1 MKKRLLLS
9 VLMTLLAGFTLY
21 GQDVTLS
28 TGAPEEAGVSAA
40 GLEKGVSL
48 LREAVERDELRGAVV
63 LVAREGKIVLHEAI
77 GWRNKEQNIPMRRD
91 TMFRMASNT
100 KPVIAAAIGM
110 LVEEGK
116 LNYSDNVR
124 KYIPSFDNY
133 RAGFIKIH
141 HLLTHTSGFRIQP
154 IFYRPLIKKS
164 EEFPNA
170 PNLQLEVARFGET
183 GADEV
188 PGTTYSYS
196 NAGFNT
202 LGALIEIAGK
212 QPLEVF
218 LKERIYAPLGMT
230 DSYHHEVADK
240 LDGKLERMSVVYGRR
255 KGEWIPAWTPGDPPQ
270 YPFVRASGGMISTAV
285 DYAVFCQMFLNG
297 GTYGGKR
304 ILKQETVR
312 VLTTPHTASLYAP
325 EERQKRSDFYGY
337 GWTVARNGMFS
348 HGGSDGTAAWV
359 DTNRKLIVLAFS
371 QSRGANK
378 VLASF
383 YRTVRASLSP
393 ETR

>member
-1 MKKRLLLS
+1 MKKRLLLF
-9 VLMTLLAGFTLY
+9 VLIVALAGFRLRA
-21 GQDVTLS
+21 QDVVLS
-28 TGAPEEAGVSAA
+28 PGTPEEAGVSAA
-40 GLEKGVSL
+40 ELEKGVRSL
-48 LREAVERDELRGAVV
+48 QEAVERDELRGVVV
-63 LVAREGKIVLHEAI
+63 LVARGGKIVLHEAF
-77 GWRNKEQNIPMRRD
+77 GWRDKEQKIPMQKD

-100 KPVIAAAIGM
+100 KPVIAAAVGI
-110 LVEEGK
+110 LVEEKK
-116 LNYSDNVR
+116 LSYSDNVR

-141 HLLTHTSGFRIQP
+141 HLLSHTSGFRIRP

-164 EEFPNA
+164 AEFPDA
-170 PNLQLEVARFGET
+170 PSLRLEVSRFGEA

-218 LKERIYAPLGMT
+218 LRDRIYKPLGMT

-255 KGEWIPAWTPGDPPQ
+255 KGEWVPAWTPGDPPQ
-270 YPFVRASGGMISTAV
+270 YPFVRASGGMISTAG

-297 GTYGGKR
+297 GIYNGKR
-304 ILKQETVR
+304 ILKEETVDIM
-312 VLTTPHTASLYAP
+312 TSPHTASIYTP
-325 EERQKRSDFYGY
+325 EERRKRTDFYGY
-337 GWTVARNGMFS
+337 GWAVAKDGTFS
-348 HGGSDGTAAWV
+348 HGGSDGTAALV
-359 DTNRKLIVLAFS
+359 DPNRNLIVLAFS
-371 QSRGANK
+371 QSRGSNK
-378 VLASF
+378 LLASF
-383 YRTVRASLSP
+383 FAAVKASLAP